1 MKVGSKSDSGV
12 EYKKVVEAVRE
23 HIFQTHSF
31 PQVTDISKLAGIP
44 KFRCASICNQLIG
57 QKQLYK
63 VFGGVGLPTVVLPY
77 DMMQEVLRTQA
88 KPKWMAKYSFKEK
101 KDLNTQI
108 KQLSG
113 KVSEYEQ
120 FERLLYMTDIPLQEA
135 VAFALGWLDFQDVKH
150 HKEDTDNPD
159 VTFIYEGIKA
169 LVEIEGTTKAG
180 DKSKAQQLD
189 GWVKREIVEFNKKAS
204 ELNGFFVVNHFREIE
219 PEKRGEPLTTH
230 AKEFLKLYQSHFF
243 TTYFLFNIVKD
254 VMDGSLSREEARKK
268 VWEGEK
274 IG

>member
-1 MKVGSKSDSGV
+1 MVNRRFSEEECQKVM
-12 EYKKVVEAVRE
+12 EAVRE
-23 HIFQTHSF
+23 HIFRTHNF
-31 PQVTDISKLAGIP
+31 PQITDISNLAGIP
-44 KFRCASICNQLIG
+44 KPKCTDICKQLIKQNQL
-57 QKQLYK
+57 YR
-63 VFGGVGLPTVVLPY
+63 VFGGAGLSTIVLPY

-88 KPKWMAKYSFKEK
+88 RPKWMEKYSFGEK
-101 KDLNTQI
+101 KDLDAQI

-120 FERLLYMTDIPLQEA
+120 FERLLYTTDIPLQEA
-135 VAFALGWLDFQDVKH
+135 VAFALEWLGFQDVKH
-150 HKEDTDNPD
+150 YKEDTDNPD
-159 VTFIYEGIKA
+159 VTFIHKGIKA
-169 LVEIEGTTKAG
+169 LVEIEGTIKAG

-189 GWVKREIVEFNKKAS
+189 GWLRREISEFNKKAG
-204 ELNGFFVVNHFREIE
+204 ELKGFFVVNHFRETE

-243 TTYFLFNIVKD
+243 TTYFLFHIVKD
-254 VMDGSLSREEARKK
+254 VMNSLSKEEARKK